1 LETLQSQLA
10 RKEEEEEV
18 RLKLSLE
25 EKMAA
30 FETNLKTQQE
40 NQEKCIRYAYNDFS
54 RRFLNYLLL
63 WILESFCSTL

>member
-1 LETLQSQLA
+1 LETLRSQLA
-10 RKEEEEEV
+10 KKEEEEEV

-40 NQEKCIRYAYNDFS
+40 NQEKCIRYASN
-54 RRFLNYLLL
+54 N
-63 WILESFCSTL
+63 IAT